1 MTVNIG
7 YVSDGYGDVA
17 GMKLS
22 AGRWP
27 TPTSKNEIAVN
38 KSFAVDYFALEN
50 PIGQAIRLRSR
61 PGNTADVWVVVGVVK
76 DVRQNIRV
84 TPGYHLYAPESWRA
98 QEMTTFIVEMAVD
111 NSQNLT
117 DVVRRAIYKVNP
129 DIVTIQVSSL
139 TQLRDQQLYYERYSS
154 SVLNV
159 LSAIA
164 LLLTTTGTFSVV
176 AYTVEQR
183 MQEFG
188 IRLALGATPN
198 ALQKLVFSDG
208 MTIVLVG
215 IVLGMSFAAVL
226 ARFLESLLFET
237 PRNDPFVLAAVALT
251 ISLVS
256 AGACTIPAYRA
267 TRANAADLLRVG

>member
-1 MTVNIG
+1 
-7 YVSDGYGDVA
+7 
-17 GMKLS
+17 
-22 AGRWP
+22 
-27 TPTSKNEIAVN
+27 
-38 KSFAVDYFALEN
+38 
-50 PIGQAIRLRSR
+50 
-61 PGNTADVWVVVGVVK
+61 
-76 DVRQNIRV
+76 
-84 TPGYHLYAPESWRA
+84 
-98 QEMTTFIVEMAVD
+98 MTTFIVEMAVD